1 MNNEIFAFSRTRHL
15 YALLACNSLTQDSVT
30 LILSINTTQPI
41 KYRLRQLT
49 ILMMAQYMHGYFAA
63 EILTRPY
70 LSFYQNTCVTK
81 TNPNKYQGATMKK
94 YISDLIQT
102 ILRGIGIRS
111 LDKQFLFSYSLIA
124 LFASIVA
131 AHLIISYSNDATT
144 MNVAGAQRMLSQKAA
159 KEALLAGAGLENKD
173 NVIIT
178 IKQFDDAHQALLNG
192 NKERGINAIKD
203 KQILAQLQKVDQLWK
218 EYKGSILSYLE
229 QQKPEFQQ
237 AIHDRSAVVLKEM
250 NAAVMLM
257 ENAAQVESKQQLY
270 VAFGSTVIILILV
283 TLGRIFGMGSLMSQV
298 HRLREHLYSVGAG
311 DFSHTLRVD
320 CADNE
325 VGQMFTAYNDMVS
338 HIGKLVGGVMQ
349 ATAEVSTT
357 IDGVAQRLEQ
367 TARGVQSQ
375 HSEIDQVATAMN
387 EMAATVQE
395 VAHNTVLTAEAAEH
409 AQQEAQSGRQIVTQ
423 TIRSIRDLAN
433 KVEQGSEAMQLLQQ
447 DSHEV
452 GQVMQVISAIAEQ
465 TNLLALN
472 AAIEAARAGEQGRG
486 FAVVADEVRTLAQR
500 TQQSTENIRTIIER
514 LQNQSRR
521 AADLMTES
529 QEQAQAT
536 INETTAAD
544 SALDNIVQS
553 VTSITEMSTQIATAA
568 EEQSQVAAEMDNSIT
583 NITGIAEK
591 TSVDANDTVTATAQI
606 HEQMDRL
613 RTLTS
618 HFRSNVKGVDLTA
631 AKTAH
636 IAWKGRLRAYLDNKG
651 SLSRAEATSHKD
663 CALGKWY
670 YSEGLEKYGHMPEM
684 KSLEGPHAEMHSKIR
699 QIIDLRESKKLAEA
713 EKLYQQ
719 IEPLSE
725 QVVRLLGQI
734 EQKSK

>member
-1 MNNEIFAFSRTRHL
+1 
-15 YALLACNSLTQDSVT
+15 
-30 LILSINTTQPI
+30 
-41 KYRLRQLT
+41 
-49 ILMMAQYMHGYFAA
+49 
-63 EILTRPY
+63 
-70 LSFYQNTCVTK
+70 
-81 TNPNKYQGATMKK
+81 MKK
-94 YISDLIQT
+94 YISDVIQA

-124 LFASIVA
+124 IFTVVVA
-131 AHLIISYSNDATT
+131 AHLLISHSDDATSI
-144 MNVAGAQRMLSQKAA
+144 NVAGAQRMLSQKAA
-159 KEALLAGAGLENKD
+159 KEALLAGAGLEQKAT
-173 NVIIT
+173 VFAT
-178 IKQFDDAHQALLNG
+178 LKQFDDAHQALLAG
-192 NKERGINAIKD
+192 NKERGMSAITD
-203 KQILAQLQKVDQLWK
+203 PEVVAQLKKVDHLWQDYK
-218 EYKGSILSYLE
+218 QSITNYVEQHNPEYLS
-229 QQKPEFQQ
+229 
-237 AIHDRSAVVLKEM
+237 AIHERSPIVLKEM
-250 NAAVMLM
+250 NAAVMMM
-257 ENAAQVESKQQLY
+257 ETSAQADAKQQLY

-283 TLGRIFGMGSLMSQV
+283 TFGRIFGMGVLMSQV

-311 DFSHTLRVD
+311 DFSHTLEID

-325 VGQMFTAYNDMVS
+325 VGQMFTAYNDMVT

-357 IDGVAQRLEQ
+357 IDGVAHRLEQ

-395 VAHNTVLTAEAAEH
+395 VAHNTVLTAEAAEQ
-409 AQQEAQSGRQIVTQ
+409 AQLEAQNGRQIVTQ
-423 TIRSIRDLAN
+423 TIRSIRELAD
-433 KVEQGSEAMQLLQQ
+433 KVEQGSAAMQLLQQ

-514 LQNQSRR
+514 LQNQSLR
-521 AADLMTES
+521 AAELMIES

-536 INETTAAD
+536 INDTTAAD

-553 VTSITEMSTQIATAA
+553 VSSITEMSTQIATAA
-568 EEQSQVAAEMDNSIT
+568 EEQSQVAAEMDSSIT

-591 TSVDANDTVTATAQI
+591 TSTDANETVSATAQI
-606 HEQMDRL
+606 HEQMDNL

-651 SLSRAEATSHKD
+651 SLTRAEATSHKD

-670 YSEGLEKYGHMPEM
+670 YSEGLEQYGHLSEM
-684 KSLEGPHAEMHSKIR
+684 KNLEAPHAEMHSKIR
-699 QIIDLRESKKLAEA
+699 QIIELRESNKLAEA
-713 EKLYQQ
+713 EQLYQQ

-725 QVVRLLGQI
+725 KVVHLLGQI

>member
-1 MNNEIFAFSRTRHL
+1 
-15 YALLACNSLTQDSVT
+15 
-30 LILSINTTQPI
+30 
-41 KYRLRQLT
+41 
-49 ILMMAQYMHGYFAA
+49 
-63 EILTRPY
+63 
-70 LSFYQNTCVTK
+70 
-81 TNPNKYQGATMKK
+81 MKK
-94 YISDLIQT
+94 YISDVIQT

-124 LFASIVA
+124 IFTIVVA
-131 AHLIISYSNDATT
+131 AHLLISHSDDATSI
-144 MNVAGAQRMLSQKAA
+144 NVAGAQRMLSQKAA
-159 KEALLAGAGLENKD
+159 KEVLLAGAGLEQKAT
-173 NVIIT
+173 VIAT
-178 IKQFDDAHQALLNG
+178 LKQFDDAHQALLAG
-192 NKERGINAIKD
+192 NKERGMSAITD
-203 KQILAQLQKVDQLWK
+203 PEVLAQLQKVDQLWQG
-218 EYKGSILSYLE
+218 YKKSITNYLE
-229 QQKPEFQQ
+229 QQKPEYLND
-237 AIHDRSAVVLKEM
+237 IHERSPVVLKEM
-250 NAAVMLM
+250 NAAVMMM
-257 ENAAQVESKQQLY
+257 EATAQADAKQQLY
-270 VAFGSTVIILILV
+270 VAFGSTVIILFLV
-283 TLGRIFGMGSLMSQV
+283 TLGRIFGMGVLMSQV
-298 HRLREHLYSVGAG
+298 NRLREHLNSVSAG
-311 DFSHTLRVD
+311 DFSHSLSVD

-325 VGQMFTAYNDMVS
+325 VGQMFTAYNSMVS
-338 HIGKLVGGVMQ
+338 NIGKLVGGVMQ

-395 VAHNTVLTAEAAEH
+395 VAHNTVLTAEAAEQ
-409 AQQEAQSGRQIVTQ
+409 AQQEAQNGRQVVTQ
-423 TIRSIRDLAN
+423 TISSIRELAN
-433 KVEQGSEAMQLLQQ
+433 KVEQGSDAMQLLQQ

-521 AADLMTES
+521 AADLMAES

-536 INETTAAD
+536 IDDTTAAD

-568 EEQSQVAAEMDNSIT
+568 EEQSQVAAEMDSSIT

-591 TSVDANDTVTATAQI
+591 TSIDANDTVTATAQI

-651 SLSRAEATSHKD
+651 SLTRAEATSHKE

-670 YSEGLEKYGHMPEM
+670 YSEGLEKYGHLSEM
-684 KSLEGPHAEMHSKIR
+684 KTLEGPHAEMHSKIR

-734 EQKSK
+734 EQKSR